1 MFPGRGT
8 FDVFQELGEGA
19 DAISS
24 IRIKIIRKIRASL
37 PLQVLLLSSASVDHA
52 RPAGWYLTRQDIR
65 NILICLCYIIGHYLT
80 SSRNPL
86 VFVRAG
92 SSVTVFLA
100 LIRARAAGVRPN
112 SPLNFNTI
120 VYREASIETQGAWIG

>member
-1 MFPGRGT
+1 MLTRRRT
-8 FDVFQELGEGA
+8 FDVFQQFCESA
-19 DAISS
+19 DAIRGF
-24 IRIKIIRKIRASL
+24 RIKIIGKIRGFL
-37 PLQVLLLSSASVDHA
+37 PLQVILLSSARVDHA

-65 NILICLCYIIGHYLT
+65 NILICLFYIIGHYLT

-112 SPLNFNTI
+112 SPLNFKTT
-120 VYREASIETQGAWIG
+120 VYREASIETHGAWIG

>member
-37 PLQVLLLSSASVDHA
+37 PLQVLLLSSARVDHA
-52 RPAGWYLTRQDIR
+52 SPAGWYLARQDIT
-65 NILICLCYIIGHYLT
+65 NILICLCYIISHYLT
-80 SSRNPL
+80 SSRNPF

-100 LIRARAAGVRPN
+100 LIRARAAGVKPN
-112 SPLNFNTI
+112 SAENLSTI
-120 VYREASIETQGAWIG
+120 VYSVASIDTQGA